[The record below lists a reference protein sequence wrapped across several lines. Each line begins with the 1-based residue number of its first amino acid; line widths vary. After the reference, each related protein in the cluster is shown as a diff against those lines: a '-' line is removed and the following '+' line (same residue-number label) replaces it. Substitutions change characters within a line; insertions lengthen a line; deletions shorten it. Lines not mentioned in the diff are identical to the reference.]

1 VDIRGCGSWL
11 VISDYESNIWA
22 YMRISKS
29 NTRKMGYNCIN
40 GYVTESINQN
50 IGPSWTLQNHISKG
64 LKGQKM
70 YYNANTDASY

>member
-1 VDIRGCGSWL
+1 
-11 VISDYESNIWA
+11 
-22 YMRISKS
+22 MRISKS